1 MIIRQHLGNGMKPI
15 ANHAA
20 EDTPGNAR
28 TTLTLTPHQRE
39 ILTLIRTPVM
49 PAGPVSH

>member
-15 ANHAA
+15 ANHTA

-39 ILTLIRTPVM
+39 ILM
-49 PAGPVSH
+49 PITMSGPAKRSHSN